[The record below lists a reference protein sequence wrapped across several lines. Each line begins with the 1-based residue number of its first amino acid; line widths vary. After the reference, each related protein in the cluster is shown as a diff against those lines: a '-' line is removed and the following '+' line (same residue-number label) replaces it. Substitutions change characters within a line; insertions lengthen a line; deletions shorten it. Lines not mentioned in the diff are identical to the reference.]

1 MRSELPMLRRDRQNL
16 FRKARAR
23 PSTIFAF
30 APDTAGEVGIA
41 LGVLKHPTKVGG
53 REFYS
58 AAMARQQFVTDQIVI
73 DASVDSD
80 ERLLCSF
87 AR

>member
-1 MRSELPMLRRDRQNL
+1 MRSELPMLRRDRQTL

-41 LGVLKHPTKVGG
+41 LGALKHPTKVGG

-58 AAMARQQFVTDQIVI
+58 AAMARHQFVTDQIVI
-73 DASVDSD
+73 DASVYSH
-80 ERLLCSF
+80 ERLSCSF